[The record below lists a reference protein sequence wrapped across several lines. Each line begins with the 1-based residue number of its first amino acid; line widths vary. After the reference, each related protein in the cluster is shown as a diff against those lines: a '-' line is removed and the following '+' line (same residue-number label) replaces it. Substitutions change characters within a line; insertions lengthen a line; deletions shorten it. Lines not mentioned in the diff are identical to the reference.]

1 MMIKVRELATL
12 DRAELATV
20 MRRAEQD
27 IASLLPTAQG
37 VIDKV
42 KADGDAAL
50 VEFTRKFD
58 APNFSVENLCPT
70 REDFARARQEVG
82 EEVVNAIQA
91 AHDNIR
97 QFHEEQMPEPMW
109 FTELQ
114 PGVM

>member
-1 MMIKVRELATL
+1 MIKVRELAGL
-12 DRAELATV
+12 DQAELAVV

-42 KADGDAAL
+42 KSDGDSAL

-58 APNFSVENLCPT
+58 APNFSIENLCPT
-70 REDFARARQEVG
+70 REDYARARKEVG
-82 EEVVNAIQA
+82 AEVVSAIEA

-97 QFHEEQMPEPMW
+97 RFHEEQM
-109 FTELQ
+109 
-114 PGVM
+114 